1 MYNKQQ
7 FIAMKKTIST
17 LALVAVALFFF
28 ACSAKP
34 SGPHKATKNFTENM
48 AQGKTDEAKK
58 YATEST
64 GKLIDFMIGMGGKNE
79 VNPDYEFQ
87 FVKDSIVDNKAWV
100 TFIDQDGK
108 EETVEVVKIDG
119 DWLVNMEAKK

>member
-1 MYNKQQ
+1 MRK
-7 FIAMKKTIST
+7 FILTLTVVAAFLIS
-17 LALVAVALFFF
+17 

-48 AQGKTDEAKK
+48 AHGKTEEAKK

-64 GKLIDFMIGMGGKNE
+64 GQLLDFMVGMGGKSE
-79 VNPDYEFQ
+79 INPDYEFQ
-87 FVKDSIVDNKAWV
+87 FVKDSIVENKAWV
-100 TFIDQDGK
+100 TFIDAEGD

-119 DWLVNMEAKK
+119 DWLVHMEAKK